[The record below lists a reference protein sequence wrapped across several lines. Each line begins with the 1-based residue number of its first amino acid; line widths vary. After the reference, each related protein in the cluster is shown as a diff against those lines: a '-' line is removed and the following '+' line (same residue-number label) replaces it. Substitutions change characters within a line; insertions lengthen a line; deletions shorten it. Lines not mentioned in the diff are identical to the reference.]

1 MPSPHLQAG
10 HNEVHS
16 FFWRKDFKEA
26 ITRYQDEPG
35 SQTGNEDEAL
45 TPQLKPRPSV
55 LFFK

>member
-26 ITRYQDEPG
+26 VTRYQDEPG

-45 TPQLKPRPSV
+45 TPH
-55 LFFK
+55 